1 VSQCSS
7 LASSLLVTGFA
18 YDRHER
24 LDNNYAEFAWFT
36 HRTRGV
42 RRGGAAAMDLAFVA
56 DGRLDG
62 YWERGLSPWD
72 QAAGVALVEQAGGV
86 VCAYDGSPAQLA
98 EGRLIAC
105 SPGLRQALIDG
116 LSACRPLSGAS
127 FGAPELDRAAP

>member
-1 VSQCSS
+1 
-7 LASSLLVTGFA
+7 
-18 YDRHER
+18 
-24 LDNNYAEFAWFT
+24 
-36 HRTRGV
+36 
-42 RRGGAAAMDLAFVA
+42 MA

-72 QAAGVALVEQAGGV
+72 LAAGVALVEQAGGV